1 MRNCFAG
8 FKTFL
13 QFDLFPAEHI
23 YYQSFFNIKIG
34 TSCRVFLP
42 FVCNMNGVIIIDK
55 PQGFTS
61 FDIVAIVRGVSKEKK
76 TGHTGTLDPMA
87 TGVLPVLLGNAA
99 KAQSV
104 LPDSDKE
111 YTASLKFGITTD
123 TLDITGKVL
132 SQQISSVQ
140 KMELSAALE
149 GFCGRQKQLPP
160 MFSAVR
166 KNGVRLYELAR
177 QGIET
182 EREAREVFIH
192 KLELRAFD
200 ADDQTAQIS
209 VRCSKGTYIRSLI
222 DDIGKKLGCG
232 AVMTELRRTVACGY
246 TLSDAITVDEL
257 KKMSQNALENL
268 LKPTESIFLSYGAI
282 IVSDAQAARFYNGGS
297 LDLART
303 SLKNTFDDKRIW
315 RVKSKNGDF
324 LGLGIVNLENGL
336 LNVYKHFEK

>member
-1 MRNCFAG
+1 
-8 FKTFL
+8 
-13 QFDLFPAEHI
+13 
-23 YYQSFFNIKIG
+23 
-34 TSCRVFLP
+34 
-42 FVCNMNGVIIIDK
+42 MNGVIIIDK

-111 YTASLKFGITTD
+111 YSAKLKFGVTTD
-123 TLDITGKVL
+123 TLDITGKVISEQK
-132 SQQISSVQ
+132 SQVQ
-140 KMELSAALE
+140 KDELLTVLK
-149 GFCGRQKQLPP
+149 GFTGKQKQLPP

-182 EREAREVFIH
+182 EREEREIFIH
-192 KLELRAFD
+192 MLELTGFNEES
-200 ADDQTAQIS
+200 QTAEIS

-232 AVMTELRRTVACGY
+232 AVMTELRRTMACGY
-246 TLSDAITVDEL
+246 MLSDAVTVDEL
-257 KKMSQNALENL
+257 KKMSPDTLASL
-268 LKPTESIFLSYGAI
+268 LKPTESIFSSYGAVT
-282 IVSDAQAARFYNGGS
+282 VSDAQATRFYNGGA

-303 SLKNTFDDKRIW
+303 ALKNTSDDKRIW
-315 RVKSKNGDF
+315 RVKSRSGDF
-324 LGLGIVNLENGL
+324 LGLGITDIQKGL
-336 LNVYKHFEK
+336 LSVYKHFEL